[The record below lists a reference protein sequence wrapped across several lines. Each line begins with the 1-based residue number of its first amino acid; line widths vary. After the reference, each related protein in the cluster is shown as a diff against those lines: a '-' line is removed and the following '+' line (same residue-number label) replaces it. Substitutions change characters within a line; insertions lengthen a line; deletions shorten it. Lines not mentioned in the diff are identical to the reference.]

1 MGTRGSAGNLLPPL
15 KSFRPN
21 EVLAYNLT
29 EADFARIEQ
38 RKFKILDTIELP
50 SLNFT
55 VTRLE
60 TPNIQNAFI
69 GRSALQEEL
78 PTSGFGLNHIY
89 RADRTRPANAPAQH
103 RWRSRAREVRCGSGD
118 CFAGHQREPPQS
130 LAALRIVASA

>member
-1 MGTRGSAGNLLPPL
+1 MTTPAARNSPARVWGPAAAPANCCHRSE
-15 KSFRPN
+15 SFRPN

-29 EADFARIEQ
+29 EADLVRIAQ
-38 RKFKILDTIELP
+38 RQFKIRDTFRLP

-60 TPNIQNAFI
+60 TPNIQNAFT

-89 RADRTRPANAPAQH
+89 SADRDEACQRSAQH
-103 RWRSRAREVRCGSGD
+103 
-118 CFAGHQREPPQS
+118 
-130 LAALRIVASA
+130 